1 MIDLYTIVTK
11 ASQILTEYEIE
22 QDFDYE
28 FDYQE
33 RLNRKNSKH

>member
-1 MIDLYTIVTK
+1 MIEPYKIVTK
-11 ASQILTEYEIE
+11 ASQILTECKIE

-33 RLNRKNSKH
+33 KLNQRNSKY